1 MMSLLP
7 ILLHFRKPLILQ
19 KLKEKNS
26 IVTVDLPHKHWSS
39 FLFLSLEMLPLLKI
53 TCFKYISKLPNIS
66 ENYKKN
72 PER

>member
-26 IVTVDLPHKHWSS
+26 NSNSRFT
-39 FLFLSLEMLPLLKI
+39 
-53 TCFKYISKLPNIS
+53 T
-66 ENYKKN
+66 
-72 PER
+72 